1 MKKNLCICIIISS
14 LAFFSCKKEHPA
26 SSNNNADKVKTYT
39 ETVTSS
45 SDSHS
50 VTYNFT
56 YDSRNRITS
65 MFLVSAP
72 SEKFVFTYNS
82 DSEVSMDLLSSS
94 GNIHEDIFFK
104 NSLVDSTYQYND
116 TRDTTSEKYTYNG
129 SSQQTKLYEYD
140 YYNGNP
146 VLSNTTNYTYDSN
159 GNLVKTT
166 DTENQVETFEY
177 YPDLV
182 YSMPVLSPTMTS
194 QKTNLV
200 KTHTV
205 TSNGY
210 PVDSV
215 TNTYTFDGNNRI
227 STITGSTSSGM
238 VVTKT
243 FTYF

>member
-1 MKKNLCICIIISS
+1 MKKNLCYLIIISS
-14 LAFFSCKKEHPA
+14 LAFFSCKKEQPA
-26 SSNNNADKVKTYT
+26 SPNNNVDKVKTYT

-45 SDSHS
+45 SGSYS

-56 YDSRNRITS
+56 YDSQNRITS

-82 DSEVSMDLLSSS
+82 DSEVSMDLSSSS

-116 TRDTTSEKYTYNG
+116 TQDTTSEKYTYNG
-129 SSQQTKLYEYD
+129 SNQQTKLYEYD
-140 YYNGNP
+140 FYDGNP
-146 VLSNTTNYTYDSN
+146 VLSNTTGYTYDSK
-159 GNLVKTT
+159 GNVIKTT

-182 YSMPVLSPTMTS
+182 YSMPVLAPSMTS

-210 PVDSV
+210 PVDTV
-215 TNTYTFDGNNRI
+215 TSTYAFDSNNRI
-227 STITGSTSSGM
+227 STITGSTSTGM
-238 VVTKT
+238 VITKT